1 MAVEDPTKKQIEE
14 VDPEVAKILGLE
26 DSFDLDQEEYLT
38 LLKEKMVEARMNES
52 KFSSEQAMKITEEY
66 KKVKGAKGT
75 KFTAAK
81 KGINVDSFFN
91 KKPQGEGSNQKP
103 VTDPAKLL
111 PGSGGALANYQPPE
125 PEPEQ
130 EKQVDN
136 NSKKIGEIEKFLNGS
151 LLDIVK
157 EIRGL
162 TESILSILQ
171 KQSSADKKGS
181 ELSRRE
187 REKTG
192 KEGKEKDLEGKKEE
206 KKGLGL
212 INKILKPFTSIFD
225 TIKNFIM
232 MVLLGS
238 LVNWL
243 FTVLQNPMT
252 LLKPIQGL
260 IDGITGF
267 FNTVIQ
273 FIDKMVVQP
282 VRNFIDAIN
291 SALNGFIGLLNG
303 ALKMLPG
310 SPQIGSANIPNIPQ
324 APELQAPNITGE
336 PKNPEPKPTAGPPI
350 NLKFTGGEVRP
361 PKVVKKETGGS
372 IPGNAADKKKLSF
385 NDTVSREGGN
395 VSSKTTSFNVS
406 GLGPDKH
413 LTALS
418 TGEYVLKKG
427 AADWLGGPVYLD
439 NINKIFGGTTERR
452 VANLGDIKIEA
463 KSTGGQIGGS
473 SGYNGARGS
482 SGSNGARG
490 SGGSSGS
497 DGARGSS
504 GASSSGG
511 SSNGF
516 KIGDRIFSPTEYS
529 KNVISTRY
537 ITIGKNPPKSYVL
550 GYVRDSASSG
560 KYTIKMVNKL
570 VSSAGLGKL
579 VGKSDKLTGVLPSSP
594 EGQSILKSANVAD
607 YFRTVVGTAKMFKLE
622 LKYDKDADIQYWYNQ
637 AYQTHYNDWKDKLG
651 VSDEKAKQMAS
662 VAAAEFAISK
672 SKGSKGSWLPGSP
685 QSKAPESLRYQGVET
700 DNLSGPE
707 STDSSAADAPK
718 DDKTLKFDDSAL
730 TSGTIYGD
738 PAKDSYVTPSAPLI
752 PTRSESRNPQSET
765 GEPKKST
772 QSQPSSPLIPSA
784 PTSSSSL
791 SEDQLNKMS
800 VDQLSKMLDPSKVGA
815 SNPAVFEAATRAREE
830 GKAQGLTGEV
840 LEKKVLIASILAK
853 KGGSSSAVSSPTTS
867 PSIAPGKPPNIPGV
881 PESQPSVSML
891 PLPSVGKGGN
901 PQSGMTKTGSTPVV
915 YFNSYDS
922 SEAAIITT
930 AALYNIWGM

>member
-26 DSFDLDQEEYLT
+26 DNFDLEYDEYMQLLRETIVKSSFDEKSKLSEDDLAKLANERKRIRD
-38 LLKEKMVEARMNES
+38 LKGS
-52 KFSSEQAMKITEEY
+52 
-66 KKVKGAKGT
+66 

-91 KKPQGEGSNQKP
+91 KKPQGQGTNQKP

-111 PGSGGALANYQPPE
+111 SGSGGALANYQPPE
-125 PEPEQ
+125 PEQEQ

-372 IPGNAADKKKLSF
+372 IPGNAADRKKLSF

-439 NINKIFGGTTERR
+439 NINKMFGGTTERK

-473 SGYNGARGS
+473 SGSNGARGS
-482 SGSNGARG
+482 SGS
-490 SGGSSGS
+490 SGS
-497 DGARGSS
+497 NGARGSS

-537 ITIGKNPPKSYVL
+537 ITVGKNPPKSYVL

-579 VGKSDKLTGVLPSSP
+579 VGKSDELTGVLPSSP

-700 DNLSGPE
+700 DNLSGPA
-707 STDSSAADAPK
+707 SADSPAADAPK
-718 DDKTLKFDDSAL
+718 DDKTLKFDDAAL

-738 PAKDSYVTPSAPLI
+738 PAKDSYASPSTPLI
-752 PTRSESRNPQSET
+752 PTGPGSRNPQSET

-772 QSQPSSPLIPSA
+772 QSQPSTPLIPSS
-784 PTSSSSL
+784 PPSSSSL

-853 KGGSSSAVSSPTTS
+853 KGGASSAVSSPTTS